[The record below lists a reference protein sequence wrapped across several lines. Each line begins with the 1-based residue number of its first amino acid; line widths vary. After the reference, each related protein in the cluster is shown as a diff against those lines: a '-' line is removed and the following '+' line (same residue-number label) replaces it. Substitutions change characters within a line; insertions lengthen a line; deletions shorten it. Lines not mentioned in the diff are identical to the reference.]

1 MALRSNDHLPTFS
14 ASVPRGSYFVIV
26 PQTLHHQSGVKAS
39 IRAGLVVLSSFGGIL
54 AASAARAADHVAL
67 AYDATVGCPSET
79 DFKAAVEGR
88 GGHFTGPS
96 TPGSA
101 WALRVSI
108 VRQADGFRG
117 TLQATSED
125 ATSAVRE
132 VHGAT
137 CQDVVDAL
145 AVVSATALNTQAET
159 KPTTIAEQPAAP
171 PAAKEPAPTTTAF
184 SQGQRRASTT
194 LANAEIPVEAGKLR
208 LDYARAL
215 TLFAGAEFGL
225 VPHTVMPRYDLSFT
239 GAPLVTT
246 PGGNSYLHGA
256 IPRLRLS
263 YLGQAKYKTDD
274 TASDVNAFT
283 FALGICWSPLY
294 DTRGWVALVCG
305 EYGAGIVNVRTRD
318 TQGKEIQNKTK
329 GLGFA
334 GLGLETQY
342 NLGSLFQIGLKAGAD
357 LMVDSFSAERV
368 NGSTIFESSQLA
380 AYGMLGIGVHF

>member
-1 MALRSNDHLPTFS
+1 MI
-14 ASVPRGSYFVIV
+14 VPR
-26 PQTLHHQSGVKAS
+26 PLHHQSGVKAV
-39 IRAGLVVLSSFGGIL
+39 IRAGLAFFSGFGVIL

-67 AYDATVGCPSET
+67 AYDATAGCPSET

-145 AVVSATALNTQAET
+145 AVVSATALNTQAEA
-159 KPTTIAEQPAAP
+159 KPSASVEP
-171 PAAKEPAPTTTAF
+171 PVVPPTAREPAPTSTAF
-184 SQGQRRASTT
+184 SQGRLRPSQA
-194 LANAEIPVEAGKLR
+194 LLNAEIPVEAGKLR

-225 VPHTVMPRYDLSFT
+225 VPHTVIPRYDLSFM
-239 GAPLVTT
+239 GAPMVTT
-246 PGGNSYLHGA
+246 PGGNTYLHGA
-256 IPRLRLS
+256 IPRFRLS

-274 TASDVNAFT
+274 TATDVNAVT
-283 FALGICWSPLY
+283 FALGVCWSPIY
-294 DTRGWVALVCG
+294 DTRGWVALLCG
-305 EYGAGIVNVRTRD
+305 EYGAGFVNLRTRD

-342 NLGSLFQIGLKAGAD
+342 NLGSLFQIGLKLGAD
-357 LMVDSFSAERV
+357 FMVDSFSAERA

-380 AYGMLGIGVHF
+380 AYGMLGFGVHF